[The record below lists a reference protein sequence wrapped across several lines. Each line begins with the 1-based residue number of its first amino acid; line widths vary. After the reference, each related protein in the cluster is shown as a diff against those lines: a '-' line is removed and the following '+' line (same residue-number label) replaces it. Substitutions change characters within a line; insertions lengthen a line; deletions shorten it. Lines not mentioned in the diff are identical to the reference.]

1 MEEGAAP
8 AEMFEDRWT
17 EAMIAFCVFV
27 TMVVGIYPAPVVG
40 WAKAA
45 AGALGL

>member
-1 MEEGAAP
+1 
-8 AEMFEDRWT
+8 
-17 EAMIAFCVFV
+17 VVV
-27 TMVVGIYPAPVVG
+27 TLVIGIYPAPVVG